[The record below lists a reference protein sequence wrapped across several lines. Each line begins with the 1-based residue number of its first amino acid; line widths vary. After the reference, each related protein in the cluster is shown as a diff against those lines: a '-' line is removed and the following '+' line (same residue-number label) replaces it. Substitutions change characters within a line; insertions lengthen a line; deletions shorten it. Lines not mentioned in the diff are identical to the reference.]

1 MRPALAVSTGA
12 ATHPGL
18 RRALNEDAHLASAP
32 VFVVADGMGG
42 HEAGERASA
51 AVIAEF
57 ASSIGR
63 ASLHL
68 DDVRHA
74 LSRARSVVE
83 QLSLSGDVRAGTTL
97 SGVVIATVDGMGY
110 WLAVNIGDSRT
121 YRLADGELEQ
131 ISVDHSVVQELID
144 SGELTAEQALTD
156 RRRNIITRAIG
167 ASSTG
172 DADYWLFPAELGDR
186 MMVCS
191 DGLTSEVSDAR
202 ILEVLSHTTDPQEA
216 ADVLVQEAVDAGGR
230 DNITVVIVDA
240 VSVASRPGT
249 YLETDSET
257 DAHADMH
264 VDTHVD
270 ITTRPREAATG
281 GAR

>member
-1 MRPALAVSTGA
+1 MRPALIVSTGS

-57 ASSIGR
+57 SSSIGR
-63 ASLHL
+63 ASLEL
-68 DDVRHA
+68 DDVRLA
-74 LSRARSVVE
+74 LSRARASVE
-83 QLSLSGDVRAGTTL
+83 ELSTTGNGRAGTTL
-97 SGVVIATVDGMGY
+97 SGVVVASVDGMGY

-131 ISVDHSVVQELID
+131 ISVDHSVVQELIEA
-144 SGELTAEQALTD
+144 GELSVEDAVTD
-156 RRRNIITRAIG
+156 GRRNIITRAIG

-186 MMVCS
+186 IMVCS
-191 DGLTSEVSDAR
+191 DGLTSEVPDAR
-202 ILEVLSHTTDPQEA
+202 ILEVLRSTQDPQAA
-216 ADVLVQEAVDAGGR
+216 ADLLVSEAVGAGGR

-249 YLETDSET
+249 LLETDS
-257 DAHADMH
+257 DIDM
-264 VDTHVD
+264 D
-270 ITTRPREAATG
+270 TRPREAAAG
-281 GAR
+281 GVR